1 MPSEQENSQAN
12 KNLKMCIHKKKVRA
26 VRVEN
31 LNFLKRMLN
40 HLRLNLKRK
49 RLKTILKALRA
60 NLHYRKK
67 LLWVIICNKPVS
79 FSQREKAFAR
89 LDLSQMLIY
98 LLRQT
103 SFKIMSP
110 VVQRIRNH
118 KISEPASS
126 KNLISWKMIY
136 SESEIK
142 LSHWLSVL
150 SR

>member
-1 MPSEQENSQAN
+1 MQNMPSEQENSQAN

-67 LLWVIICNKPVS
+67 LL
-79 FSQREKAFAR
+79 
-89 LDLSQMLIY
+89 
-98 LLRQT
+98 
-103 SFKIMSP
+103 
-110 VVQRIRNH
+110 
-118 KISEPASS
+118 
-126 KNLISWKMIY
+126 
-136 SESEIK
+136 
-142 LSHWLSVL
+142 
-150 SR
+150 